1 MRYFYKNENS
11 DFYQPKIIENP
22 VFWQVVSLI
31 VFIGTIYAKFKNWSI
46 SRLNYIILVSFLVF
60 VGVSIYEFIE
70 AKKYLGNF
78 KRVLSYLVNYADVQ
92 RFDTALLNSKTG
104 TGMVTHKYR
113 VLPQTFVY
121 YENKQAHF
129 QVEKVAG
136 WLDADLD
143 KIGEIL
149 SSSMGDRW
157 ELTSKSVRAQSWF
170 CYTLSPVIQNMR
182 FVPRTINDLR
192 VEPYTLKLMNNLD
205 IHMNELPHVGIFG
218 LTNSRKTTLLL
229 TILLEHIADSDCYF
243 IDGKNEFSVF
253 SSFYPK
259 DRFAVTSLEV
269 MNLFDKVIAIMN
281 ERKKKLNAEIA
292 ISGRMGLTAYDLR
305 LKPIY
310 VFIDEYASILA
321 RFSTPKEKKACSQK
335 LLQLL
340 MQARAYGIYVLYC
353 SQSPSTDVL
362 ENQSRSQF
370 GTYILL
376 GSANQDTQRMA
387 FGQVVTSG
395 NVPVGSGYY
404 LEKTAEMTTP
414 QKFQVPDI
422 FTNNLNEL
430 SVFEQIYNNRKKN

>member
-31 VFIGTIYAKFKNWSI
+31 VFIGTIYAKFKNCSI
-46 SRLNYIILVSFLVF
+46 PRLNYIILVSFLVF

-78 KRVLSYLVNYADVQ
+78 KRVLSYLVNYVDVQ

-129 QVEKVAG
+129 QVEKVDG

-170 CYTLSPVIQNMR
+170 CYTLSPVVQNLR
-182 FVPRTINDLR
+182 FIPQSVDDLKTNA
-192 VEPYTLKLMNNLD
+192 YDLKLMNNLT
-205 IHMNELPHVGIFG
+205 ISMNKLPHLAVFG
-218 LTNSRKTTLLL
+218 LTNSKKTTLLL

-243 IDGKNEFSVF
+243 LDGKNEFSVF
-253 SSFYPK
+253 SSFYPA
-259 DRFAVTSLEV
+259 DRFAVSSDEV
-269 MNLFDKVIAIMN
+269 INLLDRVIAIMN
-281 ERKKKLNAEIA
+281 ERKEELKIEIA
-292 ISGRMGLTAYDLR
+292 KTGKMGLTAYDLN

-310 VFIDEYASILA
+310 LFIDEYASIIS
-321 RFSTPKEKKACSQK
+321 RFTSTKERKACNSK
-335 LLQLL
+335 LLQIL
-340 MQARAYGIYVLYC
+340 QQSRAYGIYVLYC

-376 GSANQDTQRMA
+376 GSANADTQRMC
-387 FGQVVTSG
+387 FGQTIEAG
-395 NVPVGSGYY
+395 NVDVGAGYY

-414 QKFQVPDI
+414 QRFEVPDI
-422 FTNNLNEL
+422 FENNLNEL
-430 SVFEQIYNNRKKN
+430 SVFKQIYNNRKKN